1 MKQPTILENLPWRIA
16 GLVLLGVLVVAY
28 QPDLHH
34 PIHRL
39 LIPIAMAVATWML
52 VQNAAA
58 VALGAG
64 LLAGIHGNPGS
75 ADWIVGVAYPALAAL
90 CAAIVAVVFWR
101 RFRRR
106 IVATHQA
113 RWHNRRHDQQRDDE
127 R

>member
-1 MKQPTILENLPWRIA
+1 MKPPAILENLPWRIA
-16 GLVLLGVLVVAY
+16 GLILLGVLVVAY
-28 QPDLHH
+28 QPDLDN

-39 LIPIAMAVATWML
+39 VIPIAMAVATWML

-75 ADWIVGVAYPALAAL
+75 ADWIVGIAYPALAAL
-90 CAAIVAVVFWR
+90 CAAIVAVVFWG

-106 IVATHQA
+106 IAATHQQ
-113 RWHNRRHDQQRDDE
+113 RWQNRRKPHDHGDRS
-127 R
+127 